1 MRERERESGLAST
14 CCTPHSVSSPESVAQ
29 PWSAMATVLVEKA
42 QRGEVPSVKEGRDVE
57 SDIAEETMSA
67 VVKFAKKI
75 CESCDVGQPTAE
87 CQLMRLSRRKLVTQR
102 CELRPAAEDTEE
114 RVLALQTEMCEKSE
128 VTSVE
133 EGHNVERRCGATS
146 SRI

>member
-1 MRERERESGLAST
+1 
-14 CCTPHSVSSPESVAQ
+14 
-29 PWSAMATVLVEKA
+29 MATVLVDKA
-42 QRGEVPSVKEGRDVE
+42 PRGEVPSVKEGRDVE
-57 SDIAEETMSA
+57 SDIAEETMPA
-67 VVKFAKKI
+67 VVKFATKI
-75 CESCDVGQPTAE
+75 CESCDQPTAE
-87 CQLMRLSRRKLVTQR
+87 CQLMRPSRRKLVTQR

-133 EGHNVERRCGATS
+133 EGHNVERRCGGTS